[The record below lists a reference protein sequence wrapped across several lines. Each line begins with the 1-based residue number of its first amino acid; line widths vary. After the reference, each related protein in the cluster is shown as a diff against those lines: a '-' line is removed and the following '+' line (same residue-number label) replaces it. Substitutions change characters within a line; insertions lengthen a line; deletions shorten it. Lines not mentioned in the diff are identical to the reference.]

1 MKKQFLSMLLV
12 VVLCFCTF
20 AYAEEE
26 TVADFRSIPGYTCFP
41 LVADNPETPG
51 HFCVDCPME
60 WSGGDASEGYGVP
73 TAFTVDPDNQSHAVI
88 ITEMS
93 PLDQA
98 IILEDDEHPL
108 AGFLRDGLRVIRG
121 ESTEYSKI
129 LETMD
134 LHGLSATRA
143 EMVGQGFEMIW
154 INDPDEVYQKFNSG
168 IEGNLWYFM
177 YPVDPDDEEY
187 TQIVSGMVDSF
198 TTSGIDSLGPNSIK
212 EAPASDFEYTIDQ
225 DEVRLEAYTGSKEYV
240 IVPGEIEGKPVTSM
254 GDNVFYETKIRCV
267 SLPDSIR
274 EMGHHTFGGCT
285 HLVYAYMPESLEVL
299 SEATFES
306 CFRLRDPG
314 LNDGLKKIEYTAF
327 WGNHYMTE
335 LYLPETLEEID
346 DNAFVLCDYL
356 GYIIVPEENKYFQ
369 GNDYIT
375 ILLSADGE
383 KLIWYSFMNDEEE
396 YSVPEDV
403 KQIYASAF
411 RRAPLTSVT
420 LPDGLE
426 YIGYGAFEKTGIT
439 ELHIPASVTQIGIL
453 SNVRIGGD
461 SELTTAEYVSIGES
475 IKTIYGVP
483 GSAAEKYAEIQK
495 LTFIPEE

>member
-1 MKKQFLSMLLV
+1 MNKRLLSMLLAMV
-12 VVLCFCTF
+12 MCICLT
-20 AYAEEE
+20 AHAEEE
-26 TVADFRSIPGYTCFP
+26 TATDFRRIPGYTCFP

-60 WSGGDASEGYGVP
+60 WVGGDASEGYGMP
-73 TAFTVDPDNQSHAVI
+73 TAFAAEPNNLSHSVI
-88 ITEMS
+88 ITELS
-93 PLDQA
+93 ALDQA
-98 IILEDDEHPL
+98 IILIDDEHPL
-108 AGFLRDGLRVIRG
+108 GGFLRDGLRVIRG

-134 LHGLSATRA
+134 LHGLSATRV

-154 INDPDEVYQKFNSG
+154 ISDPDEAYQKLNAG
-168 IEGNLWYFM
+168 VEGSLWFFM
-177 YPVDPDDEEY
+177 YPVDPDDAEY

-198 TTSGIDSLGPNSIK
+198 TTSGIYSLGPDSIK
-212 EAPASDFEYTIDQ
+212 EAPASDFEYTVDQ
-225 DEVRLEAYTGSKEYV
+225 DEVRLEVYTGSKEYV

-254 GDNVFYETKIRCV
+254 GDNVFYETNVRFV

-285 HLVYAYMPESLEVL
+285 RLVYTYMPDSLEVL
-299 SEATFES
+299 PEATFES

-327 WGNHYMTE
+327 WGTHYMTE

-346 DNAFVLCDYL
+346 DNTFVLCDYL
-356 GYIIVPEENKYFQ
+356 GYIIVPEENKHFQ
-369 GNDYIT
+369 GNDNGT
-375 ILLSADGE
+375 ILLSADGG
-383 KLIWYSFMNDEEE
+383 KLIWYSFINEEE
-396 YSVPEDV
+396 AYSVPEGV

-439 ELHIPASVTQIGIL
+439 ELNIPASVTQIGIIQ
-453 SNVRIGGD
+453 NVQIGEG
-461 SELTTAEYVSIGES
+461 SELTTAEYVSIGDP

>member
-1 MKKQFLSMLLV
+1 
-12 VVLCFCTF
+12 
-20 AYAEEE
+20 
-26 TVADFRSIPGYTCFP
+26 
-41 LVADNPETPG
+41 
-51 HFCVDCPME
+51 
-60 WSGGDASEGYGVP
+60 
-73 TAFTVDPDNQSHAVI
+73 
-88 ITEMS
+88 
-93 PLDQA
+93 
-98 IILEDDEHPL
+98 
-108 AGFLRDGLRVIRG
+108 
-121 ESTEYSKI
+121 
-129 LETMD
+129 
-134 LHGLSATRA
+134 
-143 EMVGQGFEMIW
+143 
-154 INDPDEVYQKFNSG
+154 
-168 IEGNLWYFM
+168 
-177 YPVDPDDEEY
+177 
-187 TQIVSGMVDSF
+187 MVDSF

-254 GDNVFYETKIRCV
+254 GDNVFYETKVRCV

-369 GNDYIT
+369 GNDDIT

-453 SNVRIGGD
+453 SNVQIGGD
-461 SELTTAEYVSIGES
+461 SELTTAEYVFIGES

>member
-1 MKKQFLSMLLV
+1 MKKRFLSLLLV
-12 VVLCFCTF
+12 VVMCFCVF
-20 AYAEEE
+20 AYAEEG
-26 TVADFRSIPGYTCFP
+26 TATDFRSIPGYTCFP

-60 WSGGDASEGYGVP
+60 WSGGDASEGYDVP
-73 TAFTVDPDNQSHAVI
+73 TAFAVDPDNQSHAVI
-88 ITEMS
+88 ITELS

-98 IILEDDEHPL
+98 IILVDDEHPL
-108 AGFLRDGLRVIRG
+108 AGFLREGLQVIKG
-121 ESTEYSKI
+121 KSTEGSKI

-134 LHGLSATRA
+134 LHGLAATKV

-154 INDPDEVYQKFNSG
+154 ISDPDEYYRNLNSG

-177 YPVDPDDEEY
+177 YPVDPDDAEY

-198 TTSGIDSLGPNSIK
+198 TTSGIYSIGPESIK
-212 EAPASDFEYTIDQ
+212 EASASDFEYTIGQ
-225 DEVRLEAYTGSKEYV
+225 DEVCLNAYIGDKEYV
-240 IVPGEIEGKPVTSM
+240 IVPEEIEGKPVTSM
-254 GDNVFYETKIRCV
+254 GDNVFYETKVRFV

-285 HLVYAYMPESLEVL
+285 RLVYASMPESLEVL
-299 SEATFES
+299 PYATFES

-314 LNDGLKKIEYTAF
+314 LYDGLKKIEETAF
-327 WGNHYMTE
+327 WGTHYMTE

-356 GYIIVPEENKYFQ
+356 VYIIVPEENKHFQ
-369 GNDYIT
+369 GNDDGT
-375 ILLSADGE
+375 ILFSADGG
-383 KLIWYSFMNDEEE
+383 KLIWYSFMNEENE
-396 YSVPEDV
+396 YHVPEGV

-426 YIGYGAFEKTGIT
+426 YIGYGAFERTGIT
-439 ELHIPASVTQIGIL
+439 ELHIPASVTQIGIMQ
-453 SNVRIGGD
+453 NVRIGEGT
-461 SELTTAEYVSIGES
+461 EFTTAEYVSIGES
-475 IKTIYGVP
+475 IKTIYGAP
-483 GSAAEKYAEIQK
+483 GSAAEKYADIQH
-495 LTFIPEE
+495 LTFVPEE

>member
-26 TVADFRSIPGYTCFP
+26 TIADFRSIPGYTCFP

-73 TAFTVDPDNQSHAVI
+73 TAFAVDPDNQSHAVI

-134 LHGLSATRA
+134 LHGLSATRV

-198 TTSGIDSLGPNSIK
+198 TTSGIDSLGPDSIK

-254 GDNVFYETKIRCV
+254 GDNVFYETKVRCV

-369 GNDYIT
+369 GNDDIT

-396 YSVPEDV
+396 YSVPEDI

-453 SNVRIGGD
+453 SNVQIGGD